1 MNELVD
7 RLGRD
12 LSDRILEVFSASA
25 FGNSYTFHPSRLP
38 ESSRKDAEQFLA
50 FLDTPDEKAVKDL
63 GEARARQ
70 GLGLQSVLALGRVLR
85 LSCLRASQFDGI
97 SAEAALQLADR
108 YMDAYLTGY
117 FKGWEADL
125 LLEQERTRKAY
136 FASLFGREEGSTG
149 GKPPG

>member
-12 LSDRILEVFSASA
+12 LSDRILEAFKASA

-38 ESSRKDAEQFLA
+38 DSARQDAAQFLA
-50 FLDTPDEKAVKDL
+50 FLAAPEEKAVKDL
-63 GEARARQ
+63 GEARAGQ

-85 LSCLRASQFDGI
+85 QSCLRVSELDGN
-97 SAEAALQLADR
+97 SPAAAVEMADR
-108 YMDAYLTGY
+108 YLDAYLTGY

-125 LLEQERTRKAY
+125 LREQERTRKAY
-136 FASLFGREEGSTG
+136 FASLFGREEGSAT
-149 GKPPG
+149 P